1 MLTGCHSNTYHA
13 RIDGYTGF
21 YGRRATVPA
30 RQTQRHAVKMNAFR
44 VRFFAPRFPGR
55 AVHTRVRGCFKNVCD
70 GKVGYITRN
79 RTLYIHIV
87 RPLPIGRT
95 EPRLFV
101 VPHVRRRRRCRW
113 GRGRDDGTAIANCAR
128 IHRCVYLWAKC
139 EVKKHYF

>member
-44 VRFFAPRFPGR
+44 VRFAPRFPGR
-55 AVHTRVRGCFKNVCD
+55 AVHTRVRGCFKNLCN
-70 GKVGYITRN
+70 GKVGYITGN
-79 RTLYIHIV
+79 HTLYVHV
-87 RPLPIGRT
+87 GRALPVGRT

-101 VPHVRRRRRCRW
+101 VPHVRRRRGAAGGVDATTEPRSRIARGSIAVCIF
-113 GRGRDDGTAIANCAR
+113 GRN
-128 IHRCVYLWAKC
+128 